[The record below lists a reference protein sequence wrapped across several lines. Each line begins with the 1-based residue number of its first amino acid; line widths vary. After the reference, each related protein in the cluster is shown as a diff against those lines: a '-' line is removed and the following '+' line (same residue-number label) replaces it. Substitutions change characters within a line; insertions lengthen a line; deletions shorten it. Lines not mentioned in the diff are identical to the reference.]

1 MKWVIRSRYLSRWL
15 LFVFANVLFLN
26 CAHLDSKSGS
36 NFEPRTLG
44 EILEQDFTG
53 ESERLPVVEN
63 GEIVVFGIKLQKSRF
78 DFPITVNAQV
88 EEWISYFCGKGRPHF
103 SRYLERSEYFIP
115 YIAPILKQNGLPED
129 LVYLSMIESGFN
141 TLARSRAQAVGPWQF
156 MPRVARYYGLRVN
169 GWVDERRDIQ
179 KSTLSAVHFLQ
190 DLYRRFKSWELVA
203 AAYNAGETKVAR
215 AINRYQTE
223 DFWMIVRQ
231 NFLKPET
238 RDYVPK
244 IIAAAIIAK
253 NRSQFGFSDKKS
265 HPSEGEAVAGD
276 GQLVKVVKT
285 DSPWEGISDSIS
297 QEDILLAKDE
307 IFEEELQPENLTS
320 VLAEPFA
327 KPVPVPHITKN
338 GEVGG
343 EQLDEFE
350 VKGPADLLKIASAAG
365 LSYHTVKALNP
376 ELLRWCTPP
385 HFETYRIKLPASTRE
400 TFLEAYN
407 HEKFSKRVKFL
418 SYKVKR
424 GETLAH
430 IARRYGIK
438 VDLMSDLNRLS
449 PRRPLKFG
457 SQIFLPLPLD
467 RSRTLTS
474 LDLLDPPEKSVR
486 KKYKSRLHRSLN
498 DRRWKS

>member
-1 MKWVIRSRYLSRWL
+1 MKWVVALSFFRTGTF
-15 LFVFANVLFLN
+15 FVPIFFVS
-26 CAHLDSKSGS
+26 CAHFDGRPH
-36 NFEPRTLG
+36 FTAEPRTLG
-44 EILEQDFTG
+44 EILQQDVPE
-53 ESERLPVVEN
+53 ESRKSPLVEN
-63 GEIVVFGIKLQKSRF
+63 QEIVVSGVKLQKAQF

-88 EEWISYFCGKGRPHF
+88 EGWISYFCGKGRPHF
-103 SRYLERSEYFIP
+103 ARYLERSEYFIP

-156 MPRVARYYGLRVN
+156 MPRIGRHYGLKVN

-179 KSTLSAVHFLQ
+179 KSTLSAVRFLQ

-203 AAYNAGETKVAR
+203 AAYNAGETKVSR
-215 AINRYQTE
+215 AIHRYQTD
-223 DFWMIVRQ
+223 DFWVIARQ

-253 NRSQFGFSDKKS
+253 NPSQFGFSHTKS
-265 HPSEGEAVAGD
+265 HLSEGEAIAGD
-276 GQLVKVVKT
+276 GQLVHVVKT
-285 DSPWEGISDSIS
+285 DSPWEGLAGSVS
-297 QEDILLAKDE
+297 QEDLLLAKDE
-307 IFEEELQPENLTS
+307 IFEEEVTS
-320 VLAEPFA
+320 EVLPSFLAEPFA
-327 KPVPVPHITKN
+327 KPVPIPHITKN

-343 EQLDEFE
+343 EQLEEFE

-385 HFETYRIKLPASTRE
+385 HFQTYRIKLPAATRE
-400 TFLEAYN
+400 TFLAAYN

-438 VDLMSDLNRLS
+438 VELMSDLNRLS
-449 PRRPLKFG
+449 ARSPLKG
-457 SQIFLPLPLD
+457 GAHIFLPLPLD
-467 RSRTLTS
+467 RSRTLLS
-474 LDLLDPPEKSVR
+474 LDLLDPPERSNR
-486 KKYKSRLHRSLN
+486 KKYKSRWNRSLS
-498 DRRWKS
+498 DKRWKS